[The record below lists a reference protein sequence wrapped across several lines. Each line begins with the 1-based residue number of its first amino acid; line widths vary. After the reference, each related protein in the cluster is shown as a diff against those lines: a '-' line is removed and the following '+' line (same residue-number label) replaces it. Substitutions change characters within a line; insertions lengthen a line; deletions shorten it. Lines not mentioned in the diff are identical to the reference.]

1 MLNNWKRK
9 FAVFKFTLSRG
20 YVLCQLPALSIIGAG
35 VMAPYFPETKLAY
48 LAAIAFTVMVL
59 AGWFDV
65 KFNILQ
71 EEQKYMT
78 EMNPALMKGL
88 FGDKGESISAQQ
100 IINEIDNKDKD
111 E

>member
-1 MLNNWKRK
+1 MTWKRK

-35 VMAPYFPETKLAY
+35 VMAPYFPETRLAY
-48 LAAIAFTVMVL
+48 LAISAFAVMVL

-65 KFNILQ
+65 KFNILH

-78 EMNPALMKGL
+78 EQNPTLMEGL
-88 FGDKGESISAQQ
+88 FGKKEKNNLPDAQK
-100 IINEIDNKDKD
+100 IIDEINEKEQN